1 MPPRIHPPLALGLV
15 FTDGHVHRAR
25 DGDVVLW
32 TAPAA
37 TPAFLLALKR
47 QPARMGA
54 AGYLHIHVGTVGM
67 RPVWWPARCTASA
80 QDLAAL
86 QADLDRLI
94 ADNAAAAQEDA
105 SRRAARVAEVAAA
118 DRAAAEAALPRLAAL
133 VEQAPWQ
140 LGRALAEAAALA
152 KDGITDSLSVG
163 RALALIRNADGVRER
178 AELAL
183 RRLAPEGWL
192 RLAESADVRAAAL
205 EGCRYLSDRD
215 GDRASRRNDAGWGQD
230 DTGVGHLLS
239 SRGELSREES
249 AHALRLLHHH
259 RRQLPAVLRSR
270 LFDTAPA
277 PRAGALS
284 L

>member
-1 MPPRIHPPLALGLV
+1 MPPFDRPPLSLGLTFAPDYRHPFRGERV
-15 FTDGHVHRAR
+15 L
-25 DGDVVLW
+25 LW
-32 TAPAA
+32 TAP
-37 TPAFLLALKR
+37 PANRSYELALKHR
-47 QPARMGA
+47 PNQMRR
-54 AGYLHIHVGTVGM
+54 AGYTHFIVEARGM

-80 QDLAAL
+80 DELAAL
-86 QADLDRLI
+86 QADVDRLV
-94 ADNAAAAQEDA
+94 AEDAAAAREDA
-105 SRRAARVAEVAAA
+105 ERRAARVAEVAAA